1 MHKLTLIIL
10 IAFVSINLTG
20 QSKSEVI
27 NKGIETVKVYE
38 QRLDKGF
45 DDKYLVEETTY
56 DASGRIIEIK
66 ETGRKGI
73 IKKWEKY
80 KYDKDGNCIEEIYLT
95 LSGNIDKRVVIN
107 YTEGLKVSKEF
118 YNSDGK
124 LYRKKLYEYQYR

>member
-80 KYDKDGNCIEEIYLT
+80 KYDKDGNCIEDTFI
-95 LSGNIDKRVVIN
+95 
-107 YTEGLKVSKEF
+107 
-118 YNSDGK
+118 
-124 LYRKKLYEYQYR
+124 